1 MLRVQIDYRRN
12 DPTAA
17 WGSVQLSWSQR
28 LLSIVIA
35 SVMLQLYLLP
45 LLAWFIWEQRWL
57 TFSVYEVFMLGWAAI
72 LQWNV
77 RRDGVA
83 QLQRMQ
89 PMQLTIQPAGLEEHG
104 EQGLHVL
111 QSWRMFH
118 TVRRTPTAMMLMF
131 TDHGKSL
138 GYFIPRYCFATPADA
153 DAFADAAEQ
162 AIAQRETAPS
172 LEETTLLATPTH
184 EQYRLHYQLTNAE
197 LHAEDAKQELLK
209 LYPETLPQ
217 TNDTP
222 PKKSINWKFYL
233 AMGLLLVLYRF
244 EDELIPVR
252 HSEYNLVLLAV
263 GFVYLKLFA
272 TISTRVQAWWRAAKK
287 SAAPVVEVQLGGDGI
302 FRRSTNELLEIPWG
316 DVDNLLLHQGRL
328 LLWKRD
334 SCRLIIPQRAFV
346 SPEQAHEC
354 ERWIQGLLQ
363 KRFNSLA
370 VAELAEPEPAITLPE
385 PRPASN
391 NPYQAPQV

>member
-1 MLRVQIDYRRN
+1 MLRVQIDYRRS

-17 WGSVQLSWSQR
+17 RGSVQLSWSQR

-138 GYFIPRYCFATPADA
+138 GYFIPR
-153 DAFADAAEQ
+153 
-162 AIAQRETAPS
+162 
-172 LEETTLLATPTH
+172 
-184 EQYRLHYQLTNAE
+184 
-197 LHAEDAKQELLK
+197 
-209 LYPETLPQ
+209 
-217 TNDTP
+217 
-222 PKKSINWKFYL
+222 
-233 AMGLLLVLYRF
+233 
-244 EDELIPVR
+244 
-252 HSEYNLVLLAV
+252 
-263 GFVYLKLFA
+263 
-272 TISTRVQAWWRAAKK
+272 
-287 SAAPVVEVQLGGDGI
+287 
-302 FRRSTNELLEIPWG
+302 
-316 DVDNLLLHQGRL
+316 
-328 LLWKRD
+328 
-334 SCRLIIPQRAFV
+334 
-346 SPEQAHEC
+346 
-354 ERWIQGLLQ
+354 
-363 KRFNSLA
+363 
-370 VAELAEPEPAITLPE
+370 
-385 PRPASN
+385 
-391 NPYQAPQV
+391 